1 MYYSLPKLLVIDR
14 YLNSSQAFTV
24 MSNFVQYNYL
34 TVKVL
39 KQEKVTRDIRAE
51 KKKRDKINL
60 FDEIKF
66 ILYGKIRQI

>member
-1 MYYSLPKLLVIDR
+1 M
-14 YLNSSQAFTV
+14 N
-24 MSNFVQYNYL
+24 NFVHYYFL

-39 KQEKVTRDIRAE
+39 KQEKVTRDIRTE
-51 KKKRDKINL
+51 KKEIKISL

>member
-1 MYYSLPKLLVIDR
+1 MYYSLPKLLLIDR
-14 YLNSSQAFTV
+14 YLNSFQAFTV
-24 MSNFVQYNYL
+24 MSNFVHYYFL

-39 KQEKVTRDIRAE
+39 KQEKVTRDIRTE
-51 KKKRDKINL
+51 KKIKISL

>member
-1 MYYSLPKLLVIDR
+1 MYYSLPKLLLIDR

-51 KKKRDKINL
+51 KKKKR
-60 FDEIKF
+60 
-66 ILYGKIRQI
+66 

>member
-1 MYYSLPKLLVIDR
+1 MYYSLPKLLLIDR

-39 KQEKVTRDIRAE
+39 KQEKFTRDIRAE

>member
-1 MYYSLPKLLVIDR
+1 MYYSLPKLLLIDR

-51 KKKRDKINL
+51 KKRDKINL

>member
-1 MYYSLPKLLVIDR
+1 MYYSLPKLLLIAR
-14 YLNSSQAFTV
+14 YLNSFQAFTV
-24 MSNFVQYNYL
+24 MSNFVHYYFL

-39 KQEKVTRDIRAE
+39 KQEKVTRDIRTE
-51 KKKRDKINL
+51 KKIKISL

>member
-1 MYYSLPKLLVIDR
+1 
-14 YLNSSQAFTV
+14 
-24 MSNFVQYNYL
+24 MSNFVHYYFL

-39 KQEKVTRDIRAE
+39 KQEKVTRDIRTE
-51 KKKRDKINL
+51 KKIKISL